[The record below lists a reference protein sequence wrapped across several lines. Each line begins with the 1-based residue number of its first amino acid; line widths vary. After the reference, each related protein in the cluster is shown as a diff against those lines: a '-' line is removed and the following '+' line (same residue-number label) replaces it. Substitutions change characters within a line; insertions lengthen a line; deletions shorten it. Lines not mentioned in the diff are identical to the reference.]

1 MKLRIKSKHLFAV
14 FFSFLSLLWVIPIV
28 MVFLISMKDNREYM
42 MTKLWELPESIW
54 SLFSN
59 WEIAMERLHL
69 APALLNSF
77 IYAAGGSAMGVFL
90 ASLAAYSLVKL
101 KVKRRFFLFMV
112 IFSGTVFPFQIYLIP
127 LFKGYL
133 VTDLYDSRFGMLL
146 IYTTLMIPFCLLVFH
161 RFFSTIPNEYIE
173 AAKIDGASSFR
184 IYAAIVLPM
193 SKAPLII
200 LFLTQFTWIW
210 NDLLFSQLLTISV
223 EIRPV
228 MPTLATLNSMTVGIF
243 GTPLVMTAVLI
254 GSLPMLILFVLL
266 QRYFMQGLV
275 LTTAGE

>member
-1 MKLRIKSKHLFAV
+1 
-14 FFSFLSLLWVIPIV
+14 
-28 MVFLISMKDNREYM
+28 
-42 MTKLWELPESIW
+42 
-54 SLFSN
+54 
-59 WEIAMERLHL
+59 
-69 APALLNSF
+69 
-77 IYAAGGSAMGVFL
+77 
-90 ASLAAYSLVKL
+90 
-101 KVKRRFFLFMV
+101 MV

-161 RFFSTIPNEYIE
+161 RYFSTIPDEYLE

-184 IYAAIVLPM
+184 VYAAIVLPM

-210 NDLLFSQLLTISV
+210 NDLLFTQLLTISV

-228 MPTLATLNSMTVGIF
+228 MPTLASLNTHTMSIF
-243 GTPLVMTAVLI
+243 GLPTVMTAVLI

-266 QRYFMQGLV
+266 QRYFMKGLV